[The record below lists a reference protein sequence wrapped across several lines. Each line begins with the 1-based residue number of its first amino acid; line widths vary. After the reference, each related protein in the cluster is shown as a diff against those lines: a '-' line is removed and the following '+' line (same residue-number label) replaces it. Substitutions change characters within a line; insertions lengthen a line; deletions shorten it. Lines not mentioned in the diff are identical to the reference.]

1 MRASPKMVALT
12 IAVAALLTVPAT
24 AGAQTAVPLKQ
35 QMTLTG
41 KSKSGKQLQA
51 TYVVDRFARARNGRL
66 ASVGTLTGRLG
77 NRRVNKRNVA
87 LPAALTR
94 GAAASQVLP
103 PLPNACQVLNLQLSP
118 ITLNLLGL
126 VVRTNL
132 INVRIDAQRGPG
144 NLLGNLLC
152 GITGIL
158 DPQAATTGQNA
169 AALNALLAL
178 VPRR

>member
-1 MRASPKMVALT
+1 MRASPKIVALT
-12 IAVAALLTVPAT
+12 IALAALLTAPAT
-24 AGAQTAVPLKQ
+24 AGAQTSVPLKQ

-41 KSKSGKQLQA
+41 KSTSGKQLRA
-51 TYVVDRFARARNGRL
+51 TYVVDRFTRARNGRL
-66 ASVGTLTGRLG
+66 VSVGTLTGRLG
-77 NRRVNKRNVA
+77 NRRVSKRNVA
-87 LPAALTR
+87 LPAALAR

-158 DPQAATTGQNA
+158 DPQNATTGQNA